1 MKYSIFI
8 PVRKGSKRVIKKNT
22 RDFAGI
28 EGGLLNL
35 KLTQLTKL
43 PKDFEIIVSTND
55 AECFEIARTFQDK
68 IKKLKLIE
76 RSDELSSSSTPLIEL
91 IKHAGKECSGDF
103 ILWSHVTSP
112 FCTADIYINAINEYE
127 KSISG
132 EYDSLISGRNYKEF
146 IFDKNSGKIVNNPT
160 GLDWPRTQDLPDWFE
175 INNAIF
181 LTSRK
186 NFLEGKRMGSRPIL
200 LSQNKIVSLDIDE
213 EADFKI
219 AEAVYERFYR

>member
-8 PVRKGSKRVIKKNT
+8 PVRKGSERVIKKNT

-55 AECFEIARTFQDK
+55 AECFKIAKSFQDK

-112 FCTADIYINAINEYE
+112 FCTADIYKNAIN
-127 KSISG
+127 
-132 EYDSLISGRNYKEF
+132 EF
-146 IFDKNSGKIVNNPT
+146 IFDKNSGKIVNNTT

-186 NFLEGKRMGSRPIL
+186 NFLEGNRMGSRPIL

-213 EADFKI
+213 EEDFKI
-219 AEAVYERFYR
+219 AEAVYDRFYR